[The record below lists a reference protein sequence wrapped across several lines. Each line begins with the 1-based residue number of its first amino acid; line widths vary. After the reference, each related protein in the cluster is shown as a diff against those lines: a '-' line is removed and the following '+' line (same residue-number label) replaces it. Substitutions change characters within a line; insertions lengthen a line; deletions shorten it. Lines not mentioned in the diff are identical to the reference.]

1 MGFFLAHTVFCIAAQ
16 ITHSKKKKKKKK
28 TVPEIWTKMLLVSQI
43 AGFLNQ
49 IYLLKKMKQP
59 DFFCMTIQMHRN

>member
-1 MGFFLAHTVFCIAAQ
+1 MGFFFAHTVFCIAAQ
-16 ITHSKKKKKKKK
+16 ITHSKKKKK